1 MRKLWCAGALAGGIL
16 LGATPAWA
24 DDTLAPAADAGAAA
38 PAIGQDPAAGLGA
51 ARTSL
56 RNALGYALD
65 PANAWRFA
73 ADPLSGQPLVQVEPG
88 TARNAPALEDHPDG
102 RGTAKNARSGRRL
115 LPAADVIRGTVPA
128 ATRRYSGSRSS
139 SLPIPVTLSGLLS
152 QNFPSI
158 GGLGPA
164 GVSPST
170 PAAPPPN
177 TRVRR
182 PAPDERPFAP
192 RLEHDQADY
201 SLLGGLAGANPVS
214 MLDRDITDL
223 PNDVAGLPL
232 GGELTEPNPAD
243 KKARASKADE
253 PKVGD
258 QKADDPKSA
267 TETPGAGSGPAA
279 GSNEVPGGIAAPSRP
294 KAIPGDPAI
303 DDPRLHEEPVDG
315 FVDRG
320 TD

>member
-24 DDTLAPAADAGAAA
+24 DDTLAPAADAGPGAAA
-38 PAIGQDPAAGLGA
+38 PATGQDPAAGLGA

-56 RNALGYALD
+56 RNALGYALE
-65 PANAWRFA
+65 PGNAWRFA
-73 ADPLSGQPLVQVEPG
+73 ADPLSGQPLLQVEPG
-88 TARNAPALEDHPDG
+88 TARNAPSLEDHPDG
-102 RGTAKNARSGRRL
+102 RRNARSGRRL

-128 ATRRYSGSRSS
+128 ATRRYGASPSS
-139 SLPIPVTLSGLLS
+139 SLPVPVSLAGLLS

-158 GGLGPA
+158 TGLGPS
-164 GVSPST
+164 GVS
-170 PAAPPPN
+170 PAAPPAN

-192 RLEHDQADY
+192 RLEHDKGDY
-201 SLLGGLAGANPVS
+201 ALLGGLAGANPVR

-223 PNDVAGLPL
+223 PADVAGMPL
-232 GGELTEPNPAD
+232 GGELTDPNPAD
-243 KKARASKADE
+243 KK
-253 PKVGD
+253 VGD
-258 QKADDPKSA
+258 SKADDPKSA
-267 TETPGAGSGPAA
+267 PEAPDA
-279 GSNEVPGGIAAPSRP
+279 GSNEAPSRP

-315 FVDRG
+315 FVDRS

>member
-24 DDTLAPAADAGAAA
+24 DDTLAPAADAGAA
-38 PAIGQDPAAGLGA
+38 PAIGQDSGAGLGA

-56 RNALGYALD
+56 RNALGYALE
-65 PANAWRFA
+65 PTNAWRFA

-88 TARNAPALEDHPDG
+88 TAHVAPTLEDHPDG
-102 RGTAKNARSGRRL
+102 RRNAKNARSGRRL

-128 ATRRYSGSRSS
+128 ATRRYSGSPSS

-164 GVSPST
+164 GVSPS
-170 PAAPPPN
+170 APPPN

-192 RLEHDQADY
+192 RLEHDHADY

-223 PNDVAGLPL
+223 PHDVAGLPL

-243 KKARASKADE
+243 KKAGVSKAGVS
-253 PKVGD
+253 KAGD
-258 QKADDPKSA
+258 PKADDPKSA
-267 TETPGAGSGPAA
+267 PEAPGAGSEPAT
-279 GSNEVPGGIAAPSRP
+279 GSNEAPTRP